1 MPKCRCFQ
9 MICSWLCSESPAL
22 NFSLSAVF
30 HFNLPVWHL
39 LLDVQPTQ
47 NMFLTE
53 FIFFLLKFILSTRF
67 SISAY
72 PFHNHLR
79 GQKLVVW
86 ITPIENGIAVH
97 KYPTLIS
104 YWRTVPCLTHRLWPW
119 SGDVFW
125 WKGCQQIWH
134 TPHSLRSTAHFCWL
148 SASSS
153 LTIPS
158 QGLPLQP
165 GSRNEK
171 TKRSQATPGKSQS
184 WHVL

>member
-9 MICSWLCSESPAL
+9 MICSWLYSESPAL

-86 ITPIENGIAVH
+86 IIPTENGITVH
-97 KYPTLIS
+97 KYPTLLS
-104 YWRTVPCLTHRLWPW
+104 FCGLSMSNPLTLPLLW
-119 SGDVFW
+119 
-125 WKGCQQIWH
+125 WH
-134 TPHSLRSTAHFCWL
+134 FLVEGL
-148 SASSS
+148 SAN
-153 LTIPS
+153 T
-158 QGLPLQP
+158 
-165 GSRNEK
+165 
-171 TKRSQATPGKSQS
+171 TQATFFKEHCSLLLTFCLFPSYNTQTGAAPSA
-184 WHVL
+184 WV